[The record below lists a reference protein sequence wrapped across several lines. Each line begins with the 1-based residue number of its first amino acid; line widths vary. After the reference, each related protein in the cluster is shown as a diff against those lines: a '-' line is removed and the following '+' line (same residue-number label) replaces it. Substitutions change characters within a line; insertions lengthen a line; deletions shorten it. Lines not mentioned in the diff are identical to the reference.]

1 MEPKVTFMS
10 ELQSLIN
17 RYSME
22 NGSHTPDY
30 ILAEYMCNCLLA
42 FDQAVK
48 SREHW
53 HGRAKVNRGLRDY
66 KHDPGLE

>member
-10 ELQSLIN
+10 ELQALIN

-30 ILAEYMCNCLLA
+30 ILAEYMSNCLLV
-42 FDQAVK
+42 FDQAVN
-48 SREHW
+48 SRERW
-53 HGRAKVNRGLRDY
+53 HGRVIIKHGLAGD
-66 KHDPGLE
+66 KSDPGLE